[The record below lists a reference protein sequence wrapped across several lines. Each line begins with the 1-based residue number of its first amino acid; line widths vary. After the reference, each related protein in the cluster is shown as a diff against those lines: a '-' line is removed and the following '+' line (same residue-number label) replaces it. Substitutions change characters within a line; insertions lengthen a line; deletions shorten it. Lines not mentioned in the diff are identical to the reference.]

1 MAILDEV
8 KLALRIAA
16 TTTDFDTEITGLI
29 NAALADLHLAGL
41 AAGDTTDPLIKQ
53 AVITYCKAGFGYDNP
68 DADRLQRSYGLL
80 KAHLTLADD
89 YVTYSVTF
97 TVTSG
102 GLPVGDAYIYIDGV
116 EDPLKTNSLGAAV
129 YRTKEKNIDVGFTV
143 SKSGYVSQTG
153 SVYVDADKAVEV
165 VLVAA

>member
-16 TTTDFDTEITGLI
+16 ATTDFDTEITGLI
-29 NAALADLHLAGL
+29 NAALADLRLAGL
-41 AAGDTTDPLIKQ
+41 AAEDITDPLIKQ

-68 DADRLQRSYGLL
+68 DADRLQRCYGLL

-102 GLPVGDAYIYIDGV
+102 GLPVNETYIYIDV
-116 EDPLKTNSLGAAV
+116 VADPLKTNSLGVAV
-129 YRTKEKNIDVGFTV
+129 YRTKEKNIDVDFVV
-143 SKSGYVSQTG
+143 SKAGYISQTG
-153 SVYVDADKAVEV
+153 SVYVDTDKEVEV